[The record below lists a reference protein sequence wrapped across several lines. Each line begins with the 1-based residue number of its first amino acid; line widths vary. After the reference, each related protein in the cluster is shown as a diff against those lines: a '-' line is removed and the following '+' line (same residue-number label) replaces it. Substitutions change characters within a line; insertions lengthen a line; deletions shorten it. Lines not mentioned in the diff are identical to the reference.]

1 MKPNSIAL
9 LRSIRPFRR
18 TLSTIT
24 IVLCFVFALAAFG
37 VPWRTATPAQTTV
50 QCSDAWTAMGA
61 DAYRAIH
68 AAVWTGKEMIVWGGD
83 SDVNYSNTGGR
94 YNPVTDNW
102 AATSTTNAP
111 AGRENP
117 TAVWTGSEM
126 IVWGGFSPGGFLNS
140 GGRYNPVTDTWT
152 AISTLNAPAGR
163 YFHTA
168 VWTGSEMI
176 VWGGYNS
183 NVGGFLNSGGR
194 YNPSTDTWTAITI
207 VTAPGARMYHTA
219 VWTGSEMIVWGGY
232 DGSSLSSGGR
242 YDPVADA
249 WTPVSTAN
257 ASARYVHTAV
267 WTGSEMIVWGGTASG
282 DLNSGGRY
290 NPVTDTW
297 TATSMTNAPGARHY
311 HTAIWTGS
319 EMIVWGGLNGSAS
332 NTGGRYAPDTD
343 TWTATTPTNAPEG
356 RALHTAVWTGTQMIV
371 WGGAGVVGT
380 ALNNGGRYCGQS
392 ATPTPTPTPTATPTA
407 TPVNVQMLN
416 ISGRIFV
423 QTGDNVG
430 FAGFIFQG
438 GTSKR
443 VLIRSIG
450 PSLTVSGNSVAA
462 ALQNPFLELHD
473 NNGLLLHSNDDWR
486 TGGQETEI
494 QQSGLAPTDDREPA
508 LITNLT
514 PATYTAVTR
523 GVNGTTGI
531 ATIEVYDLESTVP
544 GELANLSVRGDV
556 RTDDDVLIAG
566 LILQGGTPKR
576 VMFRAIGPSLSG
588 KGVPGA
594 LQDPTL
600 EMHDGNGSLV
610 RSNDNWHQAPN
621 VAEIQS
627 TGLAPTDDRESAI
640 LMTVVPDSYTA
651 IVRGVNR
658 TTGVALA
665 EAYKLD

>member
-1 MKPNSIAL
+1 MKHNSTAP
-9 LRSIRPFRR
+9 LRSVSPIRH
-18 TLSTIT
+18 TLSVIP
-24 IVLCFVFALAAFG
+24 IVLFFVFALAAFG
-37 VPWRTATPAQTTV
+37 LQQGTPTRTAAPI
-50 QCSDAWTAMGA
+50 QCSDAWTATGT

-83 SDVNYSNTGGR
+83 SDLAYSNTGGR
-94 YNPVTDNW
+94 YDPVTGTW

-117 TAVWTGSEM
+117 TAVWTGTEM
-126 IVWGGFSPGGFLNS
+126 IVWGGFSPAGFLS
-140 GGRYNPVTDTWT
+140 TGGRYNPVTDTWT
-152 AISTLNAPAGR
+152 AISTVNAPAGR

-168 VWTGSEMI
+168 VWTGKEMI
-176 VWGGYNS
+176 VWGGYNGS
-183 NVGGFLNSGGR
+183 YLNSGGR
-194 YNPSTDTWTAITI
+194 YDPVTNTWAAVSIVNP
-207 VTAPGARMYHTA
+207 PGARLYHTA

-232 DGSSLSSGGR
+232 DGSSLNSGGR
-242 YDPVADA
+242 YDPVADT
-249 WTPVSTAN
+249 WTAASTAN
-257 ASARYVHTAV
+257 ASARYSHTAV
-267 WTGSEMIVWGGTASG
+267 WSGSEMIVWGGIEGSN
-282 DLNSGGRY
+282 LNTGGRY
-290 NPVTDTW
+290 DPVTGTW
-297 TATSMTNAPGARHY
+297 TATSTTNAPAGRYY

-319 EMIVWGGLNGSAS
+319 EMIVWGGLSGSHL
-332 NTGGRYAPDTD
+332 NTGGRYAPDTN
-343 TWTATTPTNAPEG
+343 TWSATTTTNAPAA
-356 RALHTAVWTGTQMIV
+356 RANHTAVWTGTQMIV
-371 WGGAGVVGT
+371 WGGSAGT
-380 ALNNGGRYCGQS
+380 ALNDGGQYCGQS
-392 ATPTPTPTPTATPTA
+392 PTPTPSPTATPTA

-423 QTGDNVG
+423 QTGDTVG

-450 PSLTVSGNSVAA
+450 PSLKVSGNSVAG

-473 NNGLLLHSNDDWR
+473 NNGLLLNSNDDWR

-508 LITNLT
+508 LITNLA
-514 PATYTAVTR
+514 PATYTAVIR

-576 VMFRAIGPSLSG
+576 VMFRAIGPSLNG

-600 EMHDGNGSLV
+600 ELHDGNGTLLL
-610 RSNDNWHQAPN
+610 SNDNWHQAPN
-621 VAEIQS
+621 VAEIQAS
-627 TGLAPTDDRESAI
+627 GLAPTDDRESAI
-640 LMTVVPDSYTA
+640 LTTVVPDSYTA

-658 TTGVALA
+658 TTGIAVA